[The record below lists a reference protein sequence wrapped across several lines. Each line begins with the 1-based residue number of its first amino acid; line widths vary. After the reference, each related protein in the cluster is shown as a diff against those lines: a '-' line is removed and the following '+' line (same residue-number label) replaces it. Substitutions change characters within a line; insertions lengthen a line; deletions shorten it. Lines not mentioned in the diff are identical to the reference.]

1 MTRCSRFGDHAKAQ
15 ALHLDICRGFSGNYI
30 VPEQQ
35 SGFGS
40 QPGFSHADAG
50 AGRNAPHGAF
60 PRWRA
65 APTA

>member
-1 MTRCSRFGDHAKAQ
+1 MQRPAEVAYDIYPLLYDEFQRLGNHAKVQ

-40 QPGFSHADAG
+40 QPASA
-50 AGRNAPHGAF
+50 R
-60 PRWRA
+60 
-65 APTA
+65 